1 MSRRQLRR
9 FSYSGGQFL
18 KAMSALCVTKYKQPW
33 RNAAHKIETKRLMKG
48 TQLVLLPHWIR
59 LHLYVYL
66 YSKIWM
72 IEQEPET
79 PVMYVV

>member
-1 MSRRQLRR
+1 
-9 FSYSGGQFL
+9 
-18 KAMSALCVTKYKQPW
+18 MSAICITKHKQPW
-33 RNAAHKIETKRLMKG
+33 RNAVHTIETKRLTKG
-48 TQLVLLPHWIR
+48 HNLFSFRTGLGSI
-59 LHLYVYL
+59 YMYL